1 MDEIRI
7 LTEGAI
13 VVRILISL
21 AFGAILGLDRGLK
34 SRPAGL
40 RTYILVCVGSCIV
53 MMTNQY
59 VYQVFD
65 TGDPVR
71 MAAQVVSGIGF
82 LGAGTI
88 IVTRRNQIRGLTT
101 AAGLW
106 ASACVGL
113 AIGIGLYEI
122 ALVGGLAVVIVLTSL
137 GHWDFFIR
145 RRARDVDVY
154 IELPVSF
161 SFAVFLEKLRQQ
173 GLGISN
179 LQVHRRGGL
188 RLRPPRLRV
197 HTQLRPEDGPR
208 AHARGG
214 TLDRSA
220 HLCRGAEL
228 KPRAFLPFVATC
240 CNSC

>member
-179 LQVHRRGGL
+179 LQFTGGEGSASDHL
-188 RLRPPRLRV
+188 GFVCTLSCAQRMGHALMLAAVRSI
-197 HTQLRPEDGPR
+197 GPR
-208 AHARGG
+208 IFVE
-214 TLDRSA
+214 
-220 HLCRGAEL
+220 EL
-228 KPRAFLPFVATC
+228 
-240 CNSC
+240 S

>member
-59 VYQVFD
+59 VYQAYD

-137 GHWDFFIR
+137 DHWDFFIR
-145 RRARDVDVY
+145 RRAREIEVY
-154 IELPVSF
+154 IELPASF
-161 SFAVFLEKLRQQ
+161 SFAVFLEKLRTE

-179 LQVHRRGGL
+179 LQFTGGEGSPTE
-188 RLRPPRLRV
+188 RI
-197 HTQLRPEDGPR
+197 G
-208 AHARGG
+208 
-214 TLDRSA
+214 
-220 HLCRGAEL
+220 
-228 KPRAFLPFVATC
+228 FV
-240 CNSC
+240 

>member
-65 TGDPVR
+65 TGNPVR

-137 GHWDFFIR
+137 GHWDLFIR

-179 LQVHRRGGL
+179 LQFTGGEGSASDHL
-188 RLRPPRLRV
+188 GFVCTLSCAQRMDHALMLAAVRSI
-197 HTQLRPEDGPR
+197 GPR
-208 AHARGG
+208 I
-214 TLDRSA
+214 SVE
-220 HLCRGAEL
+220 EL
-228 KPRAFLPFVATC
+228 
-240 CNSC
+240 S

>member
-71 MAAQVVSGIGF
+71 MSAQVVSGIGF

-122 ALVGGLAVVIVLTSL
+122 ALVGGLAIVIVLTSL
-137 GHWDFFIR
+137 GHWDLFIR

-154 IELPVSF
+154 IEIPVSF
-161 SFAVFLEKLRQQ
+161 SFTVFLEKLRQQ

-179 LQVHRRGGL
+179 LQFTGGEGSASD
-188 RLRPPRLRV
+188 RLGFVCTLSCAQRMDHALMLAAVRSI
-197 HTQLRPEDGPR
+197 GPR
-208 AHARGG
+208 I
-214 TLDRSA
+214 SVE
-220 HLCRGAEL
+220 EL
-228 KPRAFLPFVATC
+228 
-240 CNSC
+240 S

>member
-179 LQVHRRGGL
+179 LQFTGGEGSASD
-188 RLRPPRLRV
+188 RLGFVCTLSCAQRMDHALMLATVRSI
-197 HTQLRPEDGPR
+197 GPR
-208 AHARGG
+208 I
-214 TLDRSA
+214 SA
-220 HLCRGAEL
+220 EEL
-228 KPRAFLPFVATC
+228 
-240 CNSC
+240 S

>member
-1 MDEIRI
+1 MDEILI

-179 LQVHRRGGL
+179 LQFTGGEGSASD
-188 RLRPPRLRV
+188 RLGFVCTLSCAQRMDHALMLATVRSI
-197 HTQLRPEDGPR
+197 GPR
-208 AHARGG
+208 I
-214 TLDRSA
+214 SA
-220 HLCRGAEL
+220 EEL
-228 KPRAFLPFVATC
+228 
-240 CNSC
+240 S

>member
-145 RRARDVDVY
+145 RRARDIDVY

-179 LQVHRRGGL
+179 LQFSGGEGSASD
-188 RLRPPRLRV
+188 RLGFVCTLSCAQRMDHALMLAAVRSI
-197 HTQLRPEDGPR
+197 GPR
-208 AHARGG
+208 I
-214 TLDRSA
+214 SVE
-220 HLCRGAEL
+220 EL
-228 KPRAFLPFVATC
+228 
-240 CNSC
+240 S

>member
-137 GHWDFFIR
+137 GHWDLFIR

-154 IELPVSF
+154 IEIPVSF

-179 LQVHRRGGL
+179 LQFSGGEGSASD
-188 RLRPPRLRV
+188 RLGFVCTLSCAQRMDHALMLAAVRSI
-197 HTQLRPEDGPR
+197 GPR
-208 AHARGG
+208 I
-214 TLDRSA
+214 SVE
-220 HLCRGAEL
+220 EL
-228 KPRAFLPFVATC
+228 
-240 CNSC
+240 S

>member
-179 LQVHRRGGL
+179 LQFIGGEGSASD
-188 RLRPPRLRV
+188 RLGFVCTLSCAQRMDHALMLAAVRSI
-197 HTQLRPEDGPR
+197 GPR
-208 AHARGG
+208 I
-214 TLDRSA
+214 SA
-220 HLCRGAEL
+220 EEL
-228 KPRAFLPFVATC
+228 
-240 CNSC
+240 S

>member
-145 RRARDVDVY
+145 RRARDIEVY
-154 IELPVSF
+154 IELPLSF
-161 SFAVFLEKLRQQ
+161 SFAVFLEKLREQ

-179 LQVHRRGGL
+179 LQFTGGEGSASD
-188 RLRPPRLRV
+188 RLGFVCTLSCAQRMDHALMLAAVRSI
-197 HTQLRPEDGPR
+197 GPR
-208 AHARGG
+208 I
-214 TLDRSA
+214 SVE
-220 HLCRGAEL
+220 EL
-228 KPRAFLPFVATC
+228 
-240 CNSC
+240 S

>member
-59 VYQVFD
+59 VHQVFD

-161 SFAVFLEKLRQQ
+161 SFAVFLEKLRGQ

-179 LQVHRRGGL
+179 LQFTGGEGSASD
-188 RLRPPRLRV
+188 RLGFVCTLSCAQRMDHALMLATVRSI
-197 HTQLRPEDGPR
+197 GPR
-208 AHARGG
+208 I
-214 TLDRSA
+214 SVE
-220 HLCRGAEL
+220 EL
-228 KPRAFLPFVATC
+228 
-240 CNSC
+240 S

>member
-71 MAAQVVSGIGF
+71 MSAQVVSGIGF

-137 GHWDFFIR
+137 GHWDLFIR
-145 RRARDVDVY
+145 RRARDIDVY

-161 SFAVFLEKLRQQ
+161 SFAVFLEKLRGQ

-179 LQVHRRGGL
+179 LQFTGGEGSASD
-188 RLRPPRLRV
+188 RLGFVCTLSCAQRMDHALMLATVRSI
-197 HTQLRPEDGPR
+197 GPR
-208 AHARGG
+208 I
-214 TLDRSA
+214 SVE
-220 HLCRGAEL
+220 EL
-228 KPRAFLPFVATC
+228 
-240 CNSC
+240 S